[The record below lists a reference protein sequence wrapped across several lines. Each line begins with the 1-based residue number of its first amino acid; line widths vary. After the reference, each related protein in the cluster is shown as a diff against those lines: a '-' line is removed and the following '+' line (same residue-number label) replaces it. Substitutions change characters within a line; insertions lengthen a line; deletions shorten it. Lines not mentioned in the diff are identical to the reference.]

1 MRASKWANER
11 LIYLSF
17 EKKLHY
23 TLEGFIMIFVI
34 YGRPVVCRVWLCFH
48 LSDAR
53 TYIFSHSVR
62 IFWFNIWIS
71 FNAGRQCLLH
81 FFFFFLIWV
90 IPIVRDRNSFS
101 GLWPSIGF
109 VLTYMQSV
117 VICITTNLL
126 NITHGISSN
135 ISDALIAILQV
146 FFSA

>member
-23 TLEGFIMIFVI
+23 TLEGFIMMFVI

-62 IFWFNIWIS
+62 IFWFSIWIS

-81 FFFFFLIWV
+81 FFFLKDESDSYSERQEFLFWLVTKHWFCIYV
-90 IPIVRDRNSFS
+90 HAECAHLN
-101 GLWPSIGF
+101 LW
-109 VLTYMQSV
+109 
-117 VICITTNLL
+117 

>member
-81 FFFFFLIWV
+81 FFFFFFNMSDSYSERQEFFFWLVTKYWFCINVHAECGHLYYHQPLEYHTWN
-90 IPIVRDRNSFS
+90 ILKHFRCTDRN
-101 GLWPSIGF
+101 
-109 VLTYMQSV
+109 
-117 VICITTNLL
+117 
-126 NITHGISSN
+126 
-135 ISDALIAILQV
+135 IASL
-146 FFSA
+146 F